1 MFKTGDKVKLA
12 RPTGG
17 KHKDLWHELHF
28 SPYVGKVGKI
38 YKIYGLDSKW
48 SKVEGMGG
56 WSFSGEW
63 LSKTK
68 RKMG

>member
-17 KHKDLWHELHF
+17 KHKDLWHELKF
-28 SPYVGKVGKI
+28 SSYVGKVGKI
-38 YKIYGLDSKW
+38 YKIYEFDNEWFKI
-48 SKVEGMGG
+48 EGMGG
-56 WSFSGEW
+56 WYFSGEW

-68 RKMG
+68 KKIG

>member
-1 MFKTGDKVKLA
+1 MFKLGDKVKLV

-17 KHKDLWHELHF
+17 KGRGYWFELQF

-38 YKIYGLDSKW
+38 YEIDNEWL
-48 SKVEGMGG
+48 KVEGMGD
-56 WSFSGEW
+56 WYFLEEW

>member
-1 MFKTGDKVKLA
+1 MFKLGEKVKLV

-17 KHKDLWHELHF
+17 KCRDYWHELEF

-38 YKIYGLDSKW
+38 YEIDNEWL
-48 SKVEGMGG
+48 KVEGMGD
-56 WSFSGEW
+56 WYFLGEW